1 MRYENDEEAALTPAK
16 MAYHSSRFPSLPPK
30 RDQIN
35 LSDSNT
41 VLYILMYIDIMQCNE
56 SYPRTF
62 LPSIR
67 RKVRKDIKDHN
78 TVQALAQP

>member
-1 MRYENDEEAALTPAK
+1 
-16 MAYHSSRFPSLPPK
+16 
-30 RDQIN
+30 
-35 LSDSNT
+35 
-41 VLYILMYIDIMQCNE
+41 MYIDIMQCNE